1 MFISSRPQC
10 VKATCSSAN
19 NLLNNWFATGS
30 FQTLVESCVLINQ
43 WNYQSLY
50 LTKNL
55 INIWWFTE
63 RFASWRCEMWI
74 MPFFSIHNAMKMMQ
88 LRRFFWFCS
97 LQKNARLRTLNDKI
111 WVCPAS
117 FPSLSYINFG
127 KIVLRSGK
135 FQILFWRLISSSF
148 YSKLPVHLNLL
159 GICSILSHTRCKICY
174 DAQYSSCLIST
185 K

>member
-1 MFISSRPQC
+1 MLFISSWPQC

-63 RFASWRCEMWI
+63 RFASWQCEMWT
-74 MPFFSIHNAMKMMQ
+74 MPFFFLFTMPWKWCNWD
-88 LRRFFWFCS
+88 FFFYFAIFKKS
-97 LQKNARLRTLNDKI
+97 ARLRTLTSKI

-117 FPSLSYINFG
+117 FPSLSYTNFG
-127 KIVLRSGK
+127 KIVLWSSK
-135 FQILFWRLISSSF
+135 FQILSWRLICEQLLLKISCAPESSW
-148 YSKLPVHLNLL
+148 NLL
-159 GICSILSHTRCKICY
+159 NIVTHKMQNLLWCTV
-174 DAQYSSCLIST
+174 Q
-185 K
+185 